1 MSFKQFNIHSKCL
14 QALESQGIV
23 DPTPVQAE
31 AIPIALEG
39 RDVIA
44 VAQTGTGKTLAFSL
58 PSLTRLAPDR
68 PASSKE
74 RPASSTDH
82 ATSSTKRRVSSTRR
96 VKGRRGPERPA
107 SSRDRSPSPKGGGS
121 STRML
126 VLTPTRELAQQV
138 EKVFAP
144 MAKSLGLRT
153 VCVFGGVGME
163 PQTRALRSGTEI
175 VIATPGRLL
184 DHIGRGNVRF
194 DALSILVLDEADRM
208 LDMGFL
214 PDIRRIVG
222 RLPDE
227 RQTLLF
233 SATFPSEIRRLAA
246 QFQRDPQYIEV
257 GAVAKPVETVRQ
269 DLYTVDANEKTN
281 LLSKIL
287 GDPEVKSAIVFI
299 RTKHRTERVAK
310 QLSKKGF
317 NAQAI
322 HGGRSQGQRDKALD
336 NFRRGR
342 CKVLVA
348 TDVAARGIDIKDV
361 SHVVNYDIPRSFDDY
376 VHRIGR
382 TARANKSGAAI
393 TFVSP
398 QEFKDLGTIEQ
409 GLGKSLPRME
419 WEGSVSVLSTFRPKG
434 TEKRRRGRGKNFRPR
449 RRLARAR

>member
-1 MSFKQFNIHSKCL
+1 MSFKQFNIHPKCL

-23 DPTPVQAE
+23 EPTPIQSE
-31 AIPIALEG
+31 AIPVALEG

-58 PSLTRLAPDR
+58 PSLTRLEKVMPAR
-68 PASSKE
+68 PVSSTE
-74 RPASSTDH
+74 GPASSTD
-82 ATSSTKRRVSSTRR
+82 RPRSSTRR
-96 VKGRRGPERPA
+96 VKGRRGPERS
-107 SSRDRSPSPKGGGS
+107 SSRSPKGGGS

-144 MAKSLGLRT
+144 MARSLGLRT

-163 PQTRALRSGTEI
+163 PQTRALRGGTEI

-184 DHIGRGNVRF
+184 DHIARGHVRF

-214 PDIRRIVG
+214 PDMRRIID
-222 RLPDE
+222 RLPED

-233 SATFPSEIRRLAA
+233 SATFPSEIRHLAA
-246 QFQRDPQYIEV
+246 KFQRDPEYIEV
-257 GAVAKPVETVRQ
+257 GTVSKPVETVRQ
-269 DLYTVDANEKTN
+269 GLYTVETNEKTK
-281 LLSKIL
+281 LLSEIL
-287 GDPEVKSAIVFI
+287 NDPEVKSAIVFI
-299 RTKHRTERVAK
+299 RTKHRTDRVAK
-310 QLSKKGF
+310 QLNKKGF

-322 HGGRSQGQRDKALD
+322 HGGRSQNQRDKALD

-342 CKVLVA
+342 SRVLVA
-348 TDVAARGIDIKDV
+348 TDVAARGIDIQGV
-361 SHVVNYDIPRSFDDY
+361 THVVNYDIPRSFDDY

-382 TARANKSGAAI
+382 TARANEPGNAI

-398 QEFKDLGTIEQ
+398 QEHKDLGIIEQ
-409 GLGKSLPRME
+409 GLGKSLPRTE
-419 WEGSVSVLSTFRPKG
+419 WEGSVPVRSSFQPKG
-434 TEKRRRGRGKNFRPR
+434 TEKRRRGGKKNFRPR
-449 RRLARAR
+449 RRFARAR

>member
-1 MSFKQFNIHSKCL
+1 MSFKQFNIHPKCQ

-23 DPTPVQAE
+23 EPTPIQRE
-31 AIPIALEG
+31 AIPVALEG

-58 PSLTRLAPDR
+58 PSLTRLAPER
-68 PASSKE
+68 PVSSKE
-74 RPASSTDH
+74 RPASS
-82 ATSSTKRRVSSTRR
+82 K
-96 VKGRRGPERPA
+96 ER
-107 SSRDRSPSPKGGGS
+107 S

-153 VCVFGGVGME
+153 VCVFGGVGMQ
-163 PQTRALRSGTEI
+163 PQTNALRRGTEI

-214 PDIRRIVG
+214 PDMRRIIE
-222 RLPDE
+222 RLPKD

-233 SATFPSEIRRLAA
+233 SATIPIEIRRLAA
-246 QFQRDPQYIEV
+246 QFQRDPQHIEV
-257 GAVAKPVETVRQ
+257 GVVSKPVESVRQ
-269 DLYTVDANEKTN
+269 GVYTVDANEKTK

-287 GDPEVKSAIVFI
+287 EDPEVKSAIVFI
-299 RTKHRTERVAK
+299 RTKHRTDRVAK

-317 NAQAI
+317 NAQPI

-336 NFRRGR
+336 NFRRGQ

-348 TDVAARGIDIKDV
+348 TDVAARGIDIQGV
-361 SHVVNYDIPRSFDDY
+361 THVVNYDIPRSFDDY

-382 TARANKSGAAI
+382 TARANESGNAI

-398 QEFKDLGTIEQ
+398 QEHKDLGIIEQ
-409 GLGKSLPRME
+409 GLGRSLPRME
-419 WEGSVSVLSTFRPKG
+419 WEGSVPVLSLFKPKG
-434 TEKRRRGRGKNFRPR
+434 TEKRRRGSRRSFRPR
-449 RRLARAR
+449 RRFARAR